1 MRHTRSSARKRR
13 ADMPPSDRADLPRSH
28 TFVLTLWRERQD
40 GPWRA
45 ALRLADGGVRVGFA
59 DLEQLAAFLLSLAD
73 QPAQNESAKRKH
85 KSIYTSAR

>member
-1 MRHTRSSARKRR
+1 MPSTAR
-13 ADMPPSDRADLPRSH
+13 DDLPRSH
-28 TFVLTLWRERQD
+28 TFLLTLWRERHD

-73 QPAQNESAKRKH
+73 QPKEAENVKRK
-85 KSIYTSAR
+85 T

>member
-1 MRHTRSSARKRR
+1 
-13 ADMPPSDRADLPRSH
+13 MPPTDRDDLPRSH
-28 TFVLTLWRERQD
+28 TFLLTLWRERRE

-73 QPAQNESAKRKH
+73 HPKEAKKRK
-85 KSIYTSAR
+85 A